1 MNEKQ
6 QLEQLKG
13 QLQNTQAVADVL
25 ANRIGE
31 TEKALAQVQVAY
43 QLAINK
49 VKQLEDEN
57 QKLKEQIAQEGE

>member
-6 QLEQLKG
+6 QLDQLKG

-31 TEKALAQVQVAY
+31 TEKALAQLQVAY
-43 QLAINK
+43 QLAINTI
-49 VKQLEDEN
+49 KQLEDEN
-57 QKLKEQIAQEGE
+57 QKLKEQIVQEGE

>member
-31 TEKALAQVQVAY
+31 TEKALAQLQVAY
-43 QLAINK
+43 QLAINTI
-49 VKQLEDEN
+49 KQLEDEN
-57 QKLKEQIAQEGE
+57 QKLKEQIVQEGE

>member
-43 QLAINK
+43 QLAINTI
-49 VKQLEDEN
+49 KQLEDEN

>member
-6 QLEQLKG
+6 QLDQLKG

-43 QLAINK
+43 QLAIHK
-49 VKQLEDEN
+49 VQLLEEEN
-57 QKLKEQIAQEGE
+57 QKLKEQIVQEGE

>member
-43 QLAINK
+43 QLAINT

-57 QKLKEQIAQEGE
+57 QKLKEQIVQEGE

>member
-43 QLAINK
+43 QLAINTI
-49 VKQLEDEN
+49 KQLEDEN
-57 QKLKEQIAQEGE
+57 QKLKEQIVQEGE